1 VVEMMVDVRDELME
15 VLVVEL
21 FGKRTDVVGKR
32 EDEELV
38 VGKTLDE
45 LVLEEVLVTVLDV
58 VDGLDELLGDDV
70 VGRAVEDELLGAEV
84 VGRAVE
90 DELLGADVVGRADE
104 DEVVC

>member
-1 VVEMMVDVRDELME
+1 MMVDVRDELME

-38 VGKTLDE
+38 GKTLDE
-45 LVLEEVLVTVLDV
+45 LVLVIVLDV
-58 VDGLDELLGDDV
+58 VDGLDELLGADV